1 MKLTEIATNGEDA
14 MTAGHDDAS
23 TSRVRAALREA
34 AWIRSGAAPRPAGE
48 RPADLLRRRF
58 RADAGPALL
67 SATAHGVFE
76 VFVNGIRVGDHE
88 LSPGFTSYRRRLQVP
103 QWDVTDLLLPGEN
116 VVGVILS
123 DGWFRGRHGFQRR
136 ADGFGTQTAVLLSIK
151 DSHGQAFVGTDS
163 DWHWRESHI
172 TRADLMDGQSEDLR
186 RWDPAWATLRGTTPS
201 TAPDGWQP
209 VVLADDPLCDDR
221 SRLVAQS
228 APPVRRVQTLDAAAI
243 AHPRPGIAVV
253 DFGQNIN
260 GWVRLRD
267 LGADGARTALRHGE
281 ALDADGLLTTDHLRA
296 FDFASRT
303 PLPAGQIDEV
313 VSRGTGGD
321 VFEPRHTTHG
331 FRYVQVERDKIAL
344 SAGDIE
350 AVVVHT
356 DLARTGSFSS
366 SDERLERLHEAVEW
380 SFRGNACDVPTDC
393 PQRERSGF
401 TGDWQVFADAAAL
414 MYDVS
419 GFSRKWLRDLAADQ
433 WEDGRVPTVIPN
445 PAGAQP
451 SGDAFE
457 DMSAG
462 SAGWGDAAVFVP
474 WSMWRAYGDRAA
486 LAEAYPAARAWVE
499 YARARAAQSRHP
511 DRAAR
516 RPRAAAHEEFLWDDG
531 FHFGEWL
538 EPGVAPNPDPSADHG
553 IVATAYLARS
563 AELLARMATVLGEI
577 DDAERYRELSARVSA
592 AWAAEYHAG
601 AAFDG
606 WSQGDHVRALAFA
619 LVPTDALPAVA
630 DHLAALIRAN
640 GTRLGTGFLATG
652 MLLPALADH
661 GHLDLAYELLLSER
675 DPSWLG
681 MLRRGAT
688 TMWEWWDG
696 VDDAGVRGSLNHYS
710 KGAVASFLHT
720 HVAGIR
726 LPADPGADEAGYR
739 RVVIAPRP
747 GGGLT
752 SAAATIE
759 TRHGRLSVAWRIED
773 GGLTLEVELPD
784 GTEADVVLPDATPTQ
799 LSAGAHRL
807 RSPHAADEES
817 PDA

>member
-1 MKLTEIATNGEDA
+1 
-14 MTAGHDDAS
+14 MTAGHDDA
-23 TSRVRAALREA
+23 RDERARRALRHA
-34 AWIRSGAAPRPAGE
+34 AWITPGAAPGGAGE
-48 RPADLLRRRF
+48 RPALLLRRRF
-58 RADAGPALL
+58 RADAGRAVL

-88 LSPGFTSYRRRLQVP
+88 LSPGFTSYRSRLQVP
-103 QWDVTDLLLPGEN
+103 QWDVTDLLHPGDN
-116 VVGVILS
+116 AVGVVLS

-136 ADGFGTQTAVLLSIK
+136 ADGFGTQTALLLSITAPGGK
-151 DSHGQAFVGTDS
+151 TIVGTDTE
-163 DWHWRESHI
+163 WQWGESHI
-172 TRADLMDGQSEDLR
+172 TRADLMDGQAEDLR
-186 RWDPAWATLRGTTPS
+186 RWDPQWATPAARS
-201 TAPDGWQP
+201 DGWQP
-209 VVLADDPLCDDR
+209 VALATDPLCADR
-221 SRLVAQS
+221 TRLVAPT
-228 APPVRRVQTLDAAAI
+228 APPVRRVQTLPPREVT
-243 AHPRPGIAVV
+243 HPRTGIAVV
-253 DFGQNIN
+253 DFGQNLN

-267 LGADGARTALRHGE
+267 LGADGTRTVLRHGE

-303 PLPAGQIDEV
+303 PLPAGQIDQV
-313 VSRGTGGD
+313 VSRGAPGD

-331 FRYVQVERDKIAL
+331 FRYVQLEREEIAL
-344 SAGDIE
+344 SPGDIE

-356 DLARTGSFSS
+356 DLTRTGSFSS
-366 SDERLERLHEAVEW
+366 SDDRLDRLHEVVEW

-433 WEDGRVPTVIPN
+433 WDDGRVPTVIPN

-474 WSMWRAYGDRAA
+474 WSMWRAYGERDA

-499 YARARAAQSRHP
+499 YARARAAGSRHP
-511 DRAAR
+511 ARAAR
-516 RPRAAAHEEFLWDDG
+516 RPEPAPHERFLWDDG

-538 EPGVAPNPDPSADHG
+538 EPGVAPNPDPTVDHG

-563 AELLARMATVLGEI
+563 AQLLARMAAVLGAF
-577 DDAERYRELSARVSA
+577 DDAEQYDELSARVRA
-592 AWAAEYHAG
+592 AWATEYHAD
-601 AAFDG
+601 ATFDG
-606 WSQGDHVRALAFA
+606 WSQGDHVRALAFG
-619 LVPTDALPAVA
+619 LVPAEALPAVA
-630 DHLAALIRAN
+630 DHLAAAIRDNA
-640 GTRLGTGFLATG
+640 TRLGTGFLATG

-726 LPADPGADEAGYR
+726 LPEDPGAEEAGYR
-739 RVVIAPRP
+739 RVRVAPRP

-752 SAAATIE
+752 AAASTIE
-759 TRHGRLSVAWRIED
+759 TSHGRIAVSWR
-773 GGLTLEVELPD
+773 VEAARFLLDLDLPEGTTAGVTMPD
-784 GTEADVVLPDATPTQ
+784 G
-799 LSAGAHRL
+799 SAHTAGPGRSRL
-807 RSPHAADEES
+807 ACAAS
-817 PDA
+817 